1 MRRSTVLSL
10 PPHLVFPAYTI
21 AFEQLRRWRRKKFY
35 DVDTKHSA
43 SGSMNVSGSI
53 IVVKIPTAPTQAKTA
68 YIAGRLV
75 AP

>member
-1 MRRSTVLSL
+1 VT
-10 PPHLVFPAYTI
+10 P
-21 AFEQLRRWRRKKFY
+21 KKFY

-68 YIAGRLV
+68 YIAGRFV
-75 AP
+75 APYNIQGKILQTFFHIDVTFEMRTVSY